1 MPKWLWLSLMSMLWW
16 GVWGFLVKLGTALMN
31 PQAMQILFVCGML
44 PPVILALW
52 QAGFRVQRDARGVLY
67 GILNGLLASFGMLAF
82 YAAMTYGKASI
93 VGPVTALFPLFTV
106 AGAVLFLKEK
116 LNKVQAMGIVVALAA
131 LAIFSRG

>member
-1 MPKWLWLSLMSMLWW
+1 MSMLWW
-16 GVWGFLVKLGTALMN
+16 GVWGFLVKLGTTVMN
-31 PQAMQILFVCGML
+31 PQAMQILFVAGML
-44 PPVILALW
+44 PPVMLALW
-52 QAGFRVQRDARGVLY
+52 QTGFHVQRDGRGVMY
-67 GILNGLLASFGMLAF
+67 GILNGVLSSFGMLAF

-116 LNKVQAMGIVVALAA
+116 LNRIQAMGVVVALAA

>member
-16 GVWGFLVKLGTALMN
+16 GVGGFLVKLGMALMN
-31 PQAMQILFVCGML
+31 PQAMQILFVAGML

-52 QAGFRVQRDARGVLY
+52 QIGFRVQRDGRGIMY
-67 GILNGLLASFGMLAF
+67 GILNGLLASVGMLAF
-82 YAAMTYGKASI
+82 YAAMSSGKASI

-106 AGAVLFLKEK
+106 AGAVLFLREK

>member
-16 GVWGFLVKLGTALMN
+16 GVWGFLVKLGTTLMN
-31 PQAMQILFVCGML
+31 PQAMQILFVAGML
-44 PPVILALW
+44 PPVMLALW
-52 QAGFRVQRDARGVLY
+52 QTGFRVQRDGRGVMY

-82 YAAMTYGKASI
+82 YAAMTNGKASI

-116 LNKVQAMGIVVALAA
+116 LNRIQMMGIVVALVA